1 MNFWPESGYDVAVK
15 IFRAIGVPVSDKNIP
30 PSASQSSITRPVSHS
45 SVQKL
50 PPYSVCSEDTPLKP
64 ESFHK
69 NNDPHPYGQ
78 SDLGVSSYIDRMS
91 NGSRSFYRQ
100 ILPKPFDTF
109 GSATCG
115 LTTAGSTGLLPSPDI
130 EKRATA
136 SSGHLFPSSSTPDE
150 GPERPA
156 TAPLTLTQL
165 MPPRRELPFARE
177 PPGLKAPSDIV
188 TIDETSQKAAKKPA
202 SRAKPKPK
210 PKPRKQPSQPP
221 SSSAKPRPASSKRS
235 SAIQQTTLVA
245 TDEPSPVVDTTPIA
259 TSDIPVLPTP
269 SPTKSTISNHVLT
282 DISANK
288 PPTRSKNTPP
298 PFSHTNT
305 EDISPEEYMTRLDHW
320 VRKYQDL
327 PTTNPKR
334 PTALPPSTDKDQM
347 AAYSAQTE
355 EERLEALDNMIC
367 ECLEDE
373 NFATLVADV
382 EKSWKRIGLGF

>member
-1 MNFWPESGYDVAVK
+1 MNFRPESGYDVAVK
-15 IFRAIGVPVSDKNIP
+15 VFRAIGVPVSHKNIP

-45 SVQKL
+45 SVQQL
-50 PPYSVCSEDTPLKP
+50 PPYSVNSEDTSLKP
-64 ESFHK
+64 EYVDK
-69 NNDPHPYGQ
+69 
-78 SDLGVSSYIDRMS
+78 SDLGVSSYIDRIP

-100 ILPKPFDTF
+100 TLPKPFDTF
-109 GSATCG
+109 ESANRG
-115 LTTAGSTGLLPSPDI
+115 LTTAGSTGLLPSPNIGD
-130 EKRATA
+130 RATA
-136 SSGHLFPSSSTPDE
+136 SSGHLFPFLSAPDKDS
-150 GPERPA
+150 ERPA

-177 PPGLKAPSDIV
+177 PPGLKAPSDVIV
-188 TIDETSQKAAKKPA
+188 IEETLQKAANKPA

-210 PKPRKQPSQPP
+210 PKPKKQSSQRP
-221 SSSAKPRPASSKRS
+221 SSSAKPRPTSSKRGS
-235 SAIQQTTLVA
+235 TIQQSTTVA
-245 TDEPSPVVDTTPIA
+245 TNESGPAAGITPMS
-259 TSDIPVLPTP
+259 TSDLPILPTP
-269 SPTKSTISNHVLT
+269 SPTEPTTSNHVLT
-282 DISANK
+282 DNSANK

-298 PFSHTNT
+298 PISHTNT

-327 PTTNPKR
+327 PTPTAKR
-334 PTALPPSTDKDQM
+334 PIALPASTDKDQM

>member
-1 MNFWPESGYDVAVK
+1 
-15 IFRAIGVPVSDKNIP
+15 
-30 PSASQSSITRPVSHS
+30 
-45 SVQKL
+45 
-50 PPYSVCSEDTPLKP
+50 
-64 ESFHK
+64 
-69 NNDPHPYGQ
+69 
-78 SDLGVSSYIDRMS
+78 MS
-91 NGSRSFYRQ
+91 NVSRPFYRQ
-100 ILPKPFDTF
+100 TLPKPFDTF
-109 GSATCG
+109 ESATRG
-115 LTTAGSTGLLPSPDI
+115 LTTTGSTGLLPSPNI

-136 SSGHLFPSSSTPDE
+136 SSGHLFPSSSAPDK

-188 TIDETSQKAAKKPA
+188 TIDETPQKAAKKPT

-210 PKPRKQPSQPP
+210 PKPKKQPSRPP
-221 SSSAKPRPASSKRS
+221 SSSTKPTPASSKRGS
-235 SAIQQTTLVA
+235 TIQQSIAIA
-245 TDEPSPVVDTTPIA
+245 TDESGPAAVMTPMA
-259 TSDIPVLPTP
+259 TSDLPVLPTP
-269 SPTKSTISNHVLT
+269 SPTKPTTSNHVLT
-282 DISANK
+282 DISANR
-288 PPTRSKNTPP
+288 PRTRSKNIPP
-298 PFSHTNT
+298 PISHTNT

-327 PTTNPKR
+327 PTPNPKR
-334 PTALPPSTDKDQM
+334 PTALPASTDKDQM